1 MKTKVLATKGKTTS
15 IELPEEYFKARVNE
29 QLVAQAVRVYLANQR
44 RAYPKTKTRG
54 EVIGS
59 GRKIH
64 PQKGTGNARHGD
76 QYAPIFVGG
85 GIAHG
90 PKGKQSYQL
99 KMPKKMKRKA
109 LQAVLT
115 DKKKRKKI
123 KVVKSL
129 KDIEPKTKVAQEVL
143 ERIFDK
149 ELPGDA
155 SCLLVLPQKWENTHR
170 AFRNLAEVNITYL
183 SRLNAY
189 LLLKHEYIIFALE
202 AVKDLKE
209 GKNG

>member
-1 MKTKVLATKGKTTS
+1 MKTKVFATKGKSTN
-15 IELPEEYFKARVNE
+15 IDLPVEYFKAPINE

-44 RAYPKTKTRG
+44 RAYPKAKTRA
-54 EVIGS
+54 EVTGS
-59 GRKIH
+59 RRKIA

-85 GIAHG
+85 GVAHG

-129 KDIEPKTKVAQEVL
+129 KDIQPKTKAAQEVL
-143 ERIFDK
+143 EKIFDK
-149 ELPGDA
+149 ELPGEG
-155 SCLLVLPQKWENTHR
+155 SCLLVLPKKWENTHR
-170 AFRNLAEVNITYL
+170 AFRNLAQVDITYL
-183 SRLNAY
+183 SQLNAY
-189 LLLKHEYIIFALE
+189 LLLKHEYIIFALK

-209 GKNG
+209 SKNG